1 MHSLGAKVGLS
12 PTATRQ
18 PVLGKAGPEP
28 IENPGQIVR
37 GSFAPRCHRDAR
49 TDLFI
54 AVTYRYSTRT
64 RDDVDILPLTAL
76 RPVNARPDQRCSC
89 NGSEHDVSNQHQER
103 TRRVVLRSGLAAVGG
118 VVAAGAARA
127 ASMPQ
132 RLAQEKIAQAQ
143 VQYQNTPKD
152 AQQCDKC
159 VNWEAPNACK
169 IVAGTIAPQGWC
181 IAFAPK
187 SG

>member
-1 MHSLGAKVGLS
+1 
-12 PTATRQ
+12 
-18 PVLGKAGPEP
+18 
-28 IENPGQIVR
+28 
-37 GSFAPRCHRDAR
+37 
-49 TDLFI
+49 
-54 AVTYRYSTRT
+54 
-64 RDDVDILPLTAL
+64 
-76 RPVNARPDQRCSC
+76 
-89 NGSEHDVSNQHQER
+89 
-103 TRRVVLRSGLAAVGG
+103 
-118 VVAAGAARA
+118 
-127 ASMPQ
+127 MPQ

-181 IAFAPK
+181 IAYAPK